1 MAGPFGETISVDI
14 GNPVCA
20 SCLTTWGYAKPLHAH
35 ARTTQG
41 RKRPGSARRG
51 SETQVELME
60 LKEKTTL
67 SREEAAA
74 RLHAIADELASSN
87 DVVIE
92 REDLK
97 FVAHVPD
104 QVHLKVEFEIE
115 DGGTELEIE
124 LTW

>member
-1 MAGPFGETISVDI
+1 MGTV
-14 GNPVCA
+14 
-20 SCLTTWGYAKPLHAH
+20 
-35 ARTTQG
+35 RQG
-41 RKRPGSARRG
+41 L
-51 SETQVELME
+51 ETQVELVE
-60 LKEKTTL
+60 LKQKTTL

-74 RLHAIADELASSN
+74 RLHAIADELASNN

-115 DGGTELEIE
+115 DDGTELEIE

>member
-1 MAGPFGETISVDI
+1 
-14 GNPVCA
+14 
-20 SCLTTWGYAKPLHAH
+20 
-35 ARTTQG
+35 
-41 RKRPGSARRG
+41 
-51 SETQVELME
+51 ME

-67 SREEAAA
+67 SQEEAAA
-74 RLHAIADELASSN
+74 RLHAIADELASNN

-115 DGGTELEIE
+115 DDGSLRSS
-124 LTW
+124 